1 MAVPSLDERY
11 GRSPERARRRR
22 ALAILVGAAFAVVL
36 LAWLVWAG
44 LQGDAAKIEYR
55 DVSHTIVSDS
65 LVIVTFTVTTDA
77 NSRVSCAVEALNEGF
92 SVVGLKRVDL
102 PPSAQRS
109 RTVTQEVRT
118 TERAVSGL
126 IYRCWL
132 A

>member
-1 MAVPSLDERY
+1 MTKSLDERY
-11 GRSPERARRRR
+11 GRSAARSRRGRAF
-22 ALAILVGAAFAVVL
+22 AFLVGAVVAL
-36 LAWLVWAG
+36 VLVAWLIWAG
-44 LQGDAAKIEYR
+44 LQGEAAKIEYR
-55 DVSHTIVSDS
+55 DISHTIVSDS
-65 LVIVTFTVTTDA
+65 LVVVTFEVTAEA
-77 NSRVSCAVEALNEGF
+77 NSDVSCAVEALNEGF
-92 SVVGLKRVDL
+92 SVVGLKKIDL